1 MTSSRD
7 IYHAMDRGE
16 ETSHYAT
23 LKMSR
28 RITSSDWYQD
38 VRHMEFEL
46 DSDVEYVLILLY
58 LAESQT
64 RNLIIPVFLSRDIG
78 QEMSQSSIPRHPRK
92 MWTN

>member
-1 MTSSRD
+1 
-7 IYHAMDRGE
+7 MDRGE

-58 LAESQT
+58 LA
-64 RNLIIPVFLSRDIG
+64 V
-78 QEMSQSSIPRHPRK
+78 
-92 MWTN
+92 TNT